1 MAQTDHPTEI
11 DRFVARLDQ
20 EEAAAKTIANY
31 RSDLS
36 LFARWF
42 RDTSGEAFAAAAVT
56 PTDLRDYRSY
66 LLTTKRSS
74 PATVNRHLA
83 ALKRFFRFAHAQG
96 WVTEDPTAA
105 VRGVQQVQVAPKAL
119 AKREVDKLLRAAERY
134 GSKRD
139 LAILA
144 TLRHTGL
151 RVGELAALR
160 LGDVA
165 IGERKGELVVRSGKG
180 GKYRVVPLNL
190 DARRAITAYQEV
202 RPKVVDDHL
211 FVGQRGTGLTIRAV
225 EKLVEKYAR
234 LAGLP
239 DVSPHT
245 LRHTFGKHALDAGVD
260 LVTVSRLLGHE
271 RLETTAIYTTP
282 SAADLATAVAKL
294 EADHLSGNEVE

>member
-1 MAQTDHPTEI
+1 MSQI
-11 DRFVARLDQ
+11 DQFLGRLVE
-20 EEAAAKTIANY
+20 EEAAAKTVANY
-31 RSDLS
+31 KSDLS

-42 RDTSGEAFAAAAVT
+42 RDTTGEEFAAAAAT
-56 PTDLRDYRSY
+56 PTDLRDYRAY
-66 LLTTKRSS
+66 LLTTKQSS

-83 ALKRFFRFAHAQG
+83 ALKRFFRYALAMS

-105 VRGVQQVQVAPKAL
+105 VKGIQQVPVAPKAL
-119 AKREVDKLLRAAERY
+119 SKRDVDKLLRAAERY
-134 GSKRD
+134 GGKRD
-139 LAILA
+139 QAILA
-144 TLRHTGL
+144 VLRHTGL
-151 RVGELAALR
+151 RVGELTSLR
-160 LGDVA
+160 LGDVD

-190 DARRAITAYQEV
+190 DARRVLGSYLEV
-202 RPKVVDDHL
+202 RPHVVDTHL
-211 FVGQRGTGLTIRAV
+211 FVGQRGTGLTPRAV

-239 DVSPHT
+239 EVSPHV

-294 EADHLSGNEVE
+294 EADATDGTGMD

>member
-1 MAQTDHPTEI
+1 MTQIEE
-11 DRFVARLDQ
+11 FLGRLVQ
-20 EEAAAKTIANY
+20 EEAAAKTVANY
-31 RSDLS
+31 KSDLG

-42 RDTSGEAFAAAAVT
+42 RDATGEAFAASAVT

-66 LLTTKRSS
+66 LLTNKQSS

-83 ALKRFFRFAHAQG
+83 ALKRFFRFAHAMG
-96 WVTEDPTAA
+96 WISEDPTTA
-105 VRGVQQVQVAPKAL
+105 VKGIQQVQVAPKAL
-119 AKREVDKLLRAAERY
+119 SKREVDKLLRAAERY

-139 LAILA
+139 QAILS
-144 TLRHTGL
+144 TLRHTGI
-151 RVGELAALR
+151 RVGELTNLR
-160 LGDVA
+160 SGDVTMS
-165 IGERKGELVVRSGKG
+165 ERKGELVVRSGKG

-190 DARRAITAYQEV
+190 DARRAIAAYQEV
-202 RPKVVDDHL
+202 RPHVVDTHV
-211 FVGQRGTGLTIRAV
+211 FIGQRGTGLTIRAV
-225 EKLVEKYAR
+225 EKLVEKYAH

-282 SAADLATAVAKL
+282 SSADLEAAVRRL
-294 EADHLSGNEVE
+294 EADDLP

>member
-1 MAQTDHPTEI
+1 MSQIDHPTEI
-11 DRFVARLDQ
+11 AQFLSRLTH
-20 EEAAAKTIANY
+20 EEAAAKTVANY

-42 RDTSGEAFAAAAVT
+42 RDTTGEDFAAAAVT
-56 PTDLRDYRSY
+56 PTDLREYRAF
-66 LLTTKRSS
+66 LLTHKQSS

-83 ALKRFFRFAHAQG
+83 ALKRFFRYALAVG
-96 WVTEDPTAA
+96 WVGEDPTS
-105 VRGVQQVQVAPKAL
+105 VVKGVQQVQVAPKAL

-134 GSKRD
+134 GTKRD
-139 LAILA
+139 LAILSV
-144 TLRHTGL
+144 LRHTGL
-151 RVGELAALR
+151 RVGELTNLR
-160 LGDVA
+160 LSDIE
-165 IGERKGELVVRSGKG
+165 IGERKGEVVVRSGKG

-190 DARRAITAYQEV
+190 DARRALGAYLEV
-202 RPKVVDDHL
+202 RPRVVDDRL
-211 FVGQRGTGLTIRAV
+211 FVGQRGTGLTTRAV

-239 DVSPHT
+239 AVSPHV

-282 SAADLATAVAKL
+282 SATDLATAVAKL
-294 EADHLSGNEVE
+294 EADHPSGTQVD

>member
-1 MAQTDHPTEI
+1 MSQI
-11 DRFVARLDQ
+11 DQFLTRLAH
-20 EEAAAKTIANY
+20 EEAAAKTVANY
-31 RSDLS
+31 RSDLG

-42 RDTSGEAFAAAAVT
+42 RDSTGEEFSAAAAT
-56 PTDLRDYRSY
+56 PTDLRDYRAY
-66 LLTTKRSS
+66 LLTTKQSS

-83 ALKRFFRFAHAQG
+83 ALKRFFRYALAQQ
-96 WVTEDPTAA
+96 WVTEDPTLA
-105 VRGVQQVQVAPKAL
+105 VKGIQQVQVAPKAL

-134 GSKRD
+134 GTKRD

-144 TLRHTGL
+144 VLRHTGL
-151 RVGELAALR
+151 RVGELTNLR
-160 LGDVA
+160 LSDIE
-165 IGERKGELVVRSGKG
+165 IGERKGEVVVRAGKG

-190 DARRAITAYQEV
+190 DARRALGAYLEV
-202 RPKVVDDHL
+202 RPHVVDTHL

-239 DVSPHT
+239 GVSPHT

-282 SAADLATAVAKL
+282 SARDLETAVAEL
-294 EADHLSGNEVE
+294 EADALGGTGVR